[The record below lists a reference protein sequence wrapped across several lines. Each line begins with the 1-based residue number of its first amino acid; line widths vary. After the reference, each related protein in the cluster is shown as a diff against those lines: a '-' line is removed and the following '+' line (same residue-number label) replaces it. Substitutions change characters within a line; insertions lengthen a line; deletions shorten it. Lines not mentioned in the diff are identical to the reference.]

1 MDTTAIVTSITEAGT
16 AAGTIGLAVLVML
29 VGIAAYKWVRRAL

>member
-1 MDTTAIVTSITEAGT
+1 MDTTDIVSAITDAGS